1 MSSRSALGFL
11 LECYRAER
19 ARLGITHLGET
30 KIESATYLGGEDNV
44 LRLGL
49 VHGIDSSAGA
59 ELYEQQRLYSTQKS
73 IVFGA
78 FIVAGRFGYEDG
90 SEVALCAPLLLYDA
104 EVVFDKTRDTTA
116 LSVLSGSGR
125 YNPNVATA
133 LTQNETEPLDYE
145 IPERFDASRV
155 HDLAAYLHDLRPELD
170 VLPMTRFPEL
180 SARLSKDARNGKPV
194 CHHAQTVLLVRRSR
208 ANRGMLTELESL
220 VGGDEELSRP
230 LQVYLGAAKSTQ
242 RATERN
248 EHPPIP
254 ALLSSSQDVALK
266 NAASRTHSMIVGPPG
281 TGKSFTLA
289 AIALEHAI
297 RGESVLV
304 CTHSPAA
311 LDSIAERLI
320 SLLPEAIGVL
330 RIGGSEELRE
340 LKARLDRWLRGIWS
354 GPSEL
359 DPESLRMQQ
368 HELVAQLDQSW
379 RLVERD
385 VKTLREWSRFHGR
398 RLSWLDRVRRYWCE
412 RKLRRQRLSEDLEHY
427 TVALEQFVAVNR
439 QRLDTTLTQRLAV
452 SLDAHR
458 VELRRFR
465 KALGARTDLRQQ
477 ELFDKLDLAALLH
490 TFPIWF
496 VVSSRLSD
504 ALPFKRELFDVAL
517 VDEAS
522 QMDMTTM
529 IPIAQRAKRLAVAG
543 DPYQLRHISFLSRDQ
558 QHRIANAQGLP
569 PSDLEYLNFRRHSS
583 LDRIENQLD
592 DSGAS
597 TFLNEHFRSG
607 ANLIHFSNRHFYGE
621 QLRVMK
627 SRPDAL
633 LGVVHV
639 HRVDAKRDQH
649 GVNSGELEA
658 ICQKIDEV
666 VAEDPSVPTLGVL
679 SPFRAQ
685 ADALS
690 ATLAERLSSETRQ
703 RHQLIVGT
711 AHELQGQERDVMC
724 LSFCLDDESHA
735 ASFRYLDRPNMFNV
749 AVTRA
754 RLIQH
759 VYHSFDPERIGP
771 ESLASDYLNSSAKH
785 PGHDQTSPVRDA
797 FIDELR
803 ESLIGCGHS
812 VWTMAMLA
820 GVRFDLVVKGDGN
833 LLGVDLLG
841 YPGASEAWVGLDA
854 FRLVHKVGFAATVVS
869 YFDWLSDRE
878 AVLKRLNSQ
887 LSAKRD
893 EVR

>member
-30 KIESATYLGGEDNV
+30 KIESATYLSGEDNV
-44 LRLGL
+44 LRFGL
-49 VHGIDSSAGA
+49 VHGIEASVGA
-59 ELYEQQRLYSTQKS
+59 ELYQQQRLYSTQKS

-78 FIVAGRFGYEDG
+78 FVIGGRFDHEDG
-90 SEVALCAPLLLYDA
+90 SQTALCAPLLLYDA
-104 EVVFDKTRDTTA
+104 EVVFDDTRNSATI
-116 LSVLSGSGR
+116 SILSGSGR
-125 YNPNVATA
+125 YNPNVTAA
-133 LTQNETEPLDYE
+133 LTQGETDPLDYE
-145 IPERFDASRV
+145 IPERFDSARV

-170 VLPMTRFPEL
+170 VLPMTRFPDL
-180 SARLSKDARNGKPV
+180 SPRLPKDARNGKPT
-194 CHHAQTVLLVRRSR
+194 CHHAQTVILVRRSR
-208 ANRGMLTELESL
+208 ANRGMLTELEAL
-220 VGGDEELSRP
+220 VEGDQEPSRP
-230 LQVYLGAAKSTQ
+230 LQVYLGATKSTQ

-254 ALLSSSQDVALK
+254 ALLSSSQDVALR

-320 SLLPEAIGVL
+320 GLLPEAIGVL

-359 DPESLRMQQ
+359 DPESLRVRQQ
-368 HELVAQLDQSW
+368 ELVAHLDRSW

-385 VKTLREWSRFHGR
+385 VTTLREWSRFHGR
-398 RLSWLDRVRRYWCE
+398 RLSWLDRLRRYWSE
-412 RKLRRQRLSEDLEHY
+412 RKLRRQRLSEDLERY
-427 TVALEQFVAVNR
+427 TMTLEQFVAVNR
-439 QRLDTTLTQRLAV
+439 ASLDTTLTQRLAV

-458 VELRRFR
+458 AELRRFR

-477 ELFDKLDLAALLH
+477 ELFDKLDLDALLH

-496 VVSSRLSD
+496 VISSRLSD

-522 QMDMTTM
+522 QMDMTTL
-529 IPIAQRAKRLAVAG
+529 IPIAQRAKRLAIAG

-558 QHRIANAQGLP
+558 QQRIADAEGLR
-569 PSDLEYLNFRRHSS
+569 PSDMESLNFRRHSS
-583 LDRIENQLD
+583 LDRLENQLD
-592 DSGAS
+592 DSAAS

-607 ANLIHFSNRHFYGE
+607 ANLIRFSNRHFYGE

-633 LGVVHV
+633 LGAVHV
-639 HRVDAKRDQH
+639 HRVDGTRDQD
-649 GVNSGELEA
+649 GVNPAELEA
-658 ICQKIDEV
+658 VCRKIEQIV
-666 VAEDPSVPTLGVL
+666 SEDPSTPTLGVL

-690 ATLAERLSSETRQ
+690 SILAKRLSPETRQ
-703 RHQLIVGT
+703 RHRLIVGT

-724 LSFCLDDESHA
+724 LSFCLDSEAHA

-754 RLIQH
+754 RLVQH
-759 VYHSFDPERIGP
+759 VYHSFDPEALAP
-771 ESLASDYLNSSAKH
+771 ESLAADYLKSSAKH
-785 PGHDQTSPVRDA
+785 FEQDETWQVRDT

-803 ESLIGCGHS
+803 ESLTGRGYS
-812 VWTMAMLA
+812 VWAMAMLA
-820 GVRFDLVVKGDGN
+820 GVRFDLVVKGDAN
-833 LLGVDLLG
+833 PLGVDLLG

-854 FRLVHKVGFAATVVS
+854 FRLVHKVGFSATVVS

-878 AVLKRLNSQ
+878 AVLKQLDSR
-887 LSAKRD
+887 LSAQED
-893 EVR
+893 GVR